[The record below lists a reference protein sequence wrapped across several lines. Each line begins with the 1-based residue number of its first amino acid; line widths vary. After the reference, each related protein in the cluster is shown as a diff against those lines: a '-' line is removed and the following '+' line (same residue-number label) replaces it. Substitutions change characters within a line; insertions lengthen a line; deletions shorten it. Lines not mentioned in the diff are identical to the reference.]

1 MRPHGVCTQ
10 AQCRL
15 MSEKIITPDVI
26 TFHGGGGWWDVLGA
40 NLDTERR
47 AERGEEA
54 AHAKPSIPI
63 SLSGFFNHRRRV
75 FYKFRTGFKE
85 TSLPT
90 AEHCFEMISFHR
102 ASDFFSL
109 LFLSA
114 S

>member
-54 AHAKPSIPI
+54 AQMRSHLFQSH
-63 SLSGFFNHRRRV
+63 SLVSSTTDEECFTNSEPGLRKHLCQLR
-75 FYKFRTGFKE
+75 
-85 TSLPT
+85 ST
-90 AEHCFEMISFHR
+90 ALR
-102 ASDFFSL
+102 
-109 LFLSA
+109 
-114 S
+114 